1 MISNHYVRNSIDVN
15 IKDPK
20 GRTLFHG
27 ACDNGHEDVVQL
39 HTWTTANNM
48 TTWRAQPMGHR

>member
-20 GRTLFHG
+20 GMSLFHG
-27 ACDNGHEDVVQL
+27 ACDNGHEDVDV
-39 HTWTTANNM
+39 
-48 TTWRAQPMGHR
+48 

>member
-15 IKDPK
+15 IKDLK

-27 ACDNGHEDVVQL
+27 ACDNGHEDVDV
-39 HTWTTANNM
+39 
-48 TTWRAQPMGHR
+48 